1 MVAPFLAARR
11 ALYEDVGRH
20 RRDDQKEDE
29 QQQKLGK
36 RLQLR
41 IESIGT
47 HVVFFQ
53 ASELLV
59 GTHMAAAANPNLHR
73 AKLISNAPKL
83 FFGGACDGA

>member
-1 MVAPFLAARR
+1 MAPFVAARR
-11 ALYEDVGRH
+11 GLDEDVGRH
-20 RRDDQKEDE
+20 RGNDQKEDD
-29 QQQKLGK
+29 QQRKLGE

-83 FFGGACDGA
+83 FFGGACDGV